1 MESCCINMQFGSKV
15 RAKIFE
21 PQCEPWVLLLTATGP
36 GLQTRLTLGASPSC
50 KVPSDGSRMDPG
62 PPGSSSS
69 SSASSGTSSF
79 ELVSSHLHRL
89 QLDFNLAE
97 SRLRVVEDRLDL
109 LERGQQHQESRLRW
123 VEALI
128 ARLRALFSWGR

>member
-1 MESCCINMQFGSKV
+1 
-15 RAKIFE
+15 
-21 PQCEPWVLLLTATGP
+21 
-36 GLQTRLTLGASPSC
+36 
-50 KVPSDGSRMDPG
+50 MDPG

>member
-1 MESCCINMQFGSKV
+1 
-15 RAKIFE
+15 
-21 PQCEPWVLLLTATGP
+21 
-36 GLQTRLTLGASPSC
+36 
-50 KVPSDGSRMDPG
+50 MDPG
-62 PPGSSSS
+62 PLGSSSTS
-69 SSASSGTSSF
+69 TASSGTSSF

>member
-1 MESCCINMQFGSKV
+1 MRRS
-15 RAKIFE
+15 
-21 PQCEPWVLLLTATGP
+21 
-36 GLQTRLTLGASPSC
+36 GASPSC
-50 KVPSDGSRMDPG
+50 KASSDRGRMESGS
-62 PPGSSSS
+62 GSSSGC
-69 SSASSGTSSF
+69 ATSSF

-109 LERGQQHQESRLRW
+109 LERGQAQQESRLRW
-123 VEALI
+123 VEGLI